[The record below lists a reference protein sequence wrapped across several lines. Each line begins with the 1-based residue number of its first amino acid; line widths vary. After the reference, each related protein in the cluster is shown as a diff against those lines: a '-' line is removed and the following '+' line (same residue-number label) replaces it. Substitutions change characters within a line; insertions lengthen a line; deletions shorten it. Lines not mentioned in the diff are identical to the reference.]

1 MDWIKKNTTLLVSIV
16 VALVAI
22 GGAGYYLIEKMGASA
37 DVSAKFSAAVQ
48 RRDGLIHKRPNHPG
62 FVKVDNIKIVN
73 EDYDRLT
80 QFQSELIKGFRS
92 TTPVQPTERDFKQAL
107 ADTMAVIEGEGE
119 RSGLT
124 APTNFTMSF
133 TAQKVGYRFAS
144 NSLDR
149 LTVQLADL
157 TVVAKILVDA
167 RVNSIE
173 SFRRVAVSEDDSG
186 ANAVPAEY
194 IGNFAV
200 KTNEETKAVVY
211 PYEVSFRCFSE
222 EFGDVLEG
230 IAASPYSIL
239 VKTIAIEPATVRS
252 LKSKRKKLSDDSFE
266 AMFQAATRYGEASPT
281 TPTGA
286 AGVSRS
292 RGRGDE
298 SAAMKN
304 RYGSA
309 RVRPGANQPAT
320 GMVPPGVMPMQP
332 TGPEVLLQ
340 PEPLRVT
347 LGLAVVHMPESGSE
361 SSANK

>member
-1 MDWIKKNTTLLVSIV
+1 MDWIKKNTTLVISIV
-16 VALVAI
+16 VALVAV
-22 GGAGYYLIEKMGASA
+22 GGAGYYLMEKMGESA
-37 DVSAKFSAAVQ
+37 DISAKFSAAVQ
-48 RRDGLIHKRPNHPG
+48 RRDGLINKRPNHPG
-62 FVKVDNIKIVN
+62 FVKVDNIKLVN
-73 EDYDRLT
+73 EDFNRLT
-80 QFQSELIKGFRS
+80 QFESELVKGFKS

-107 ADTMAVIEGEGE
+107 ADTLALIEKEGE

-124 APTNFTMSF
+124 TPTNFNMSF

-149 LTVQLADL
+149 LTLQLADL
-157 TVVAKILVDA
+157 KVVAEILVDA

-186 ANAVPAEY
+186 ANAVTAEY

-200 KTNEETKAVVY
+200 TTNVETKAVIY

-230 IAASPYSIL
+230 IAASPYSVL
-239 VKTIAIEPATVRS
+239 VKTIAIEPANVRN
-252 LKSKRKKLSDDSFE
+252 LKSKRKKLPGDSFE
-266 AMFQAATRYGEASPT
+266 AMFQAATRYGEARPT
-281 TPTGA
+281 TMTGPVG
-286 AGVSRS
+286 AG
-292 RGRGDE
+292 RGRADE
-298 SAAMKN
+298 SAAMKST
-304 RYGSA
+304 YGSA

-320 GMVPPGVMPMQP
+320 GPLPPGGMPWMQP

-340 PEPLRVT
+340 PEPLKIT

-361 SSANK
+361 PSSKK